1 MEEKFRLIC
10 QTFKVRNIETQNRV
24 TEVSIYIFTC
34 DLLSVPDAGDDHQAH
49 SDMEVF
55 EPAAAA
61 ADDQE
66 EGEVVHRQRRQ
77 PRVLFQPNRPKT
89 PVRQFPALEC
99 GRLISILQ
107 VIQ

>member
-10 QTFKVRNIETQNRV
+10 QTFKVRNTATQNRV

-34 DLLSVPDAGDDHQAH
+34 DLLSVPDAGDDDQAH

-61 ADDQE
+61 ADDR

-89 PVRQFPALEC
+89 PVRQFLALEC

-107 VIQ
+107 VTQ

>member
-1 MEEKFRLIC
+1 M
-10 QTFKVRNIETQNRV
+10 RNTATQNRV
-24 TEVSIYIFTC
+24 TDVSVSIFSC
-34 DLLSVPDAGDDHQAH
+34 DLLSVPDAGDDEQAH

-55 EPAAAA
+55 ESAAAA

-89 PVRQFPALEC
+89 PVRQFPCSRMRSSYFNLSNHTIMFAARGPLKDE
-99 GRLISILQ
+99 
-107 VIQ
+107 